1 MTVNSNFAE
10 SYYTIALV
18 SEVLDDIDRVMI
30 GFGALTLII
39 DVEQVTFSAFEFDCT
54 LNEGVI
60 VFTGS
65 ALPDELVSGV
75 RAGKMRSAL
84 CNNTL

>member
-1 MTVNSNFAE
+1 MTVNSNCAE
-10 SYYTIALV
+10 SYYTIAIV

-30 GFGALTLII
+30 DIGALTLII
-39 DVEQVTFSAFEFDCT
+39 DVKKVTFSALEIDCT

-60 VFTGS
+60 VSTGS